1 MANQHGD
8 FIWYELMTTAPD
20 AAQAFYSSILGWTWE
35 ASDQPGMDYR
45 LFCAKGAQV
54 GGMMGLSKDMTDG
67 GARPM
72 WAGYVG
78 VDDVDAS
85 ANSIKAAGGS
95 VRMGPQ
101 DIPGIGRFAF
111 VTDPQGAHFYIMTDT
126 SGVESHSFAKYE
138 PKLGHCAW
146 NELATTDP
154 EAAKTFYGRHF
165 GWVKDGEMDMG
176 PMGRYEFLMAGGSNA
191 YGIGAVMPT
200 MPEMPVSAWS
210 FYFRVP
216 DIDAAVAAIARNGG
230 HLVQEPTEIPGG
242 EFALV
247 GTDPQGATFG
257 LVGPKRQER

>member
-1 MANQHGD
+1 MTNQHGD

-20 AAQAFYSSILGWTWE
+20 AAQTFYSGILGWTWQT
-35 ASDQPGMDYR
+35 SDQPGMDYR
-45 LFCAKGAQV
+45 LFSANGTQV
-54 GGMMGLSKDMTDG
+54 GGMMALSQAMTDG

-85 ANSIKAAGGS
+85 ASSINAAGGS
-95 VRMGPQ
+95 VLMGPQ

-126 SGVESHSFAKYE
+126 SGQASDSFARYE
-138 PKLGHCAW
+138 PKVGHCAW

-154 EAAKTFYGRHF
+154 EAAKAFYGHHF

-176 PMGRYEFLMAGGSNA
+176 PMGRYEFLKAGGSKP
-191 YGIGAVMPT
+191 YGIGAVMAK
-200 MPEMPVSAWS
+200 MPEMPVSAWT

-216 DIDAAVAAIARNGG
+216 DIDVAAEAVKSGG
-230 HLVQEPTEIPGG
+230 GTLLQEPIEIPGG
-242 EFALV
+242 EYSIVAL
-247 GTDPQGATFG
+247 DPHGAAFG
-257 LVGPKRQER
+257 LVGPGRERC